1 MEWKR
6 VLLHSTRQH
15 DGVLIFQN
23 DKVCLHPNSLV
34 TGVNTMFL
42 AAGFNSVKHIAVD
55 KYVSG

>member
-23 DKVCLHPNSLV
+23 DKFCLHNSLV